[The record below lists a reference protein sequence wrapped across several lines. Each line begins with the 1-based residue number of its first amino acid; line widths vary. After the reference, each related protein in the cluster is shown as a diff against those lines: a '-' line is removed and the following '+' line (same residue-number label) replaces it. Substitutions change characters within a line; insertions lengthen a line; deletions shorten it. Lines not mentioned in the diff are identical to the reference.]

1 MVSARSHEVHDRKTL
16 EQTVAEMSKRG
27 NIEKQRS
34 SERLAISIPARI
46 TWKDASGAVRF
57 ASVMTRDVSDAGV
70 FVECVAGA
78 AIPLYRLVHLQVE
91 RSSTASQLPSRLREG
106 RVLSAVW
113 RVAPCRRSTGTPS
126 GYALRFLVDPQTAAE
141 TATPTL
147 VVEAM
152 AV

>member
-1 MVSARSHEVHDRKTL
+1 MVEAWNRARPAK
-16 EQTVAEMSKRG
+16 
-27 NIEKQRS
+27 RS
-34 SERLAISIPARI
+34 SERVAVTVPARI

-70 FVECVAGA
+70 FVECEAGA

-91 RSSTASQLPSRLREG
+91 RSFGGSAQLPPMLREG

-113 RVAPCRRSTGTPS
+113 RVAPCRRSNGTPS
-126 GYALRFLVDPQTAAE
+126 GYALRFLVDPQTAAAQV
-141 TATPTL
+141 TSTR
-147 VVEAM
+147 VEAL